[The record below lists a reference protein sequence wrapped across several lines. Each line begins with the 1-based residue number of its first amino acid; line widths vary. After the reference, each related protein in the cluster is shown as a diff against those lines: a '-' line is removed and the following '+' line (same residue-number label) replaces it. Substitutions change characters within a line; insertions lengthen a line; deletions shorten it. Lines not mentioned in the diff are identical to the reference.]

1 MLYGSFWPSIKD
13 QPSMSDFMN
22 QMPEAMRSMFAMS
35 GADLSTPAGYA
46 KVELM
51 SFIGPIL
58 VILYAVSAGNA
69 AVAGE
74 EDRHTM
80 DLLLANPISRTRLVL
95 DKLGAMIIGILLITA
110 VAGASLLLSGPVFG
124 LSIAAGKAAAA
135 MVHLGLLGSCS
146 GRSPWRSGRQP
157 AGPGPAAGYLRWWPS
172 SPTWSTASR
181 RWCPGSSHS
190 RSSRRSTSTAAMIA
204 CGTGSPAPQ

>member
-1 MLYGSFWPSIKD
+1 
-13 QPSMSDFMN
+13 
-22 QMPEAMRSMFAMS
+22 
-35 GADLSTPAGYA
+35 
-46 KVELM
+46 M

-58 VILYAVSAGNA
+58 AILYAVSAGNA

-80 DLLLANPISRTRLVL
+80 DLLLADPISRTRLVL

-135 MVHLGLLGSCS
+135 MVHPVSYTHLTL
-146 GRSPWRSGRQP
+146 
-157 AGPGPAAGYLRWWPS
+157 
-172 SPTWSTASR
+172 PT
-181 RWCPGSSHS
+181 
-190 RSSRRSTSTAAMIA
+190 I
-204 CGTGSPAPQ
+204 